1 MNRRQEE
8 RNQAIVCLDCRSAKE
23 KNKRSAV
30 KKILLCLLVFVG
42 FGTYQAKAQWAV
54 IDPSNLVQN
63 ILTVSKTATTASNVI
78 NSFKEMQKIYSQGK
92 EYYDKLQ
99 AVNNLVKDARK
110 VKETVAMVSEI
121 SQIYSTNFNKMLTD
135 KNFSLKELEAISNGY
150 AKLLKESGNLIS
162 DIKNVVTGSNGLSMT
177 DAERMAVI
185 DGIHT
190 KMVEYRNLV
199 KYFSKK
205 SISVSFIRS
214 QEKGD
219 MAQVRALYGDPSDRY
234 W

>member
-1 MNRRQEE
+1 M
-8 RNQAIVCLDCRSAKE
+8 
-23 KNKRSAV
+23 
-30 KKILLCLLVFVG
+30 KKILLSLFAVLFCC
-42 FGTYQAKAQWAV
+42 TYQAKAQWAV
-54 IDPSNLVQN
+54 IDPTNLVQN
-63 ILTVSKTATTASNVI
+63 ILTVGKTATTATNVI
-78 NSFKEMQKIYSQGK
+78 KSFKEMEKIYSQGK

-135 KNFSLKELEAISNGY
+135 KNFSLKELEAISDGY
-150 AKLLKESGNLIS
+150 AKLLKESGNLVS

-177 DAERMAVI
+177 DAERMVVI
-185 DGIHT
+185 DGIHS
-190 KMVEYRNLV
+190 KMVEYRNLI

-214 QEKGD
+214 QQSGD
-219 MAQVRALYGDPSDRY
+219 MERVRSLYGDPSQRY